1 MFRRTINSLKNKE
14 TSNSNTII
22 SQLENSENR
31 ERIIHKSLRLN
42 DCFRYEL
49 ALYSEFPNVLIRERL
64 FRYNLLKFLTFIHFF
79 FFKIASKSFYETLSA
94 KLWWETRGKSKLAS
108 KSSAGKTYLR
118 KSLKTNQVSLI
129 NFDLF
134 FF

>member
-79 FFKIASKSFYETLSA
+79 FFLNSFKVVLRNFVSKTLVRNSRKIKIGVKIFSGEDVPKEITENKSGFPY
-94 KLWWETRGKSKLAS
+94 
-108 KSSAGKTYLR
+108 
-118 KSLKTNQVSLI
+118 
-129 NFDLF
+129 
-134 FF
+134 